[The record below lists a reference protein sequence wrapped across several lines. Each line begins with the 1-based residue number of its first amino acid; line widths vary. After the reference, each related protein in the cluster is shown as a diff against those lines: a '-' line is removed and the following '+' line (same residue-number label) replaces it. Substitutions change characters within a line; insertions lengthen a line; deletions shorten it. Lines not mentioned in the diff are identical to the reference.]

1 MTNSLPV
8 RGDAIVI
15 GGSMAGLLAARVLSD
30 HYRHVT
36 VIDRD
41 TLPESRETRRGVPQ
55 GRHTHGLLAGGA
67 RALETLFPGITEQAV
82 AGGALCGDILGD
94 GRWFLEG
101 GPHVRF
107 NSGLRGLLL
116 SRPFLEGVIRE
127 NVRRMENVEFRDNC
141 DVTGLLTE
149 NTQVTGVRLGEQGIP
164 ADLVVDTA
172 GRGSHSLQWLA
183 AMGFATPQEERV
195 EVSLAYTTRWFRRHP
210 ADLNGDV
217 AIIIPPTP
225 SGKRGGVMLAQ
236 EGDRW
241 TVTLISHFGPP
252 APAELDGFIE
262 YAQTLPAPYI
272 HEVVRRAEP
281 LNEPFISRFSASV
294 RRHYEKLSG
303 FPEGY
308 LVMGDAI
315 ASFNP
320 IYGQGMTV
328 AALEAVE
335 LQRVLAG
342 GTSDLARRFFA
353 RAGKVVDTPW
363 AIAAGNDLRMKEAT
377 GRRTAGIKVINA
389 YMAKLHKAAHHDPAV
404 ALAFHNVANLLAA
417 PPSVL
422 HPRIAARVLWGNL
435 RSRPGEAPLA
445 RAAQAGSMR

>member
-1 MTNSLPV
+1 MTEH
-8 RGDAIVI
+8 AIVI

-30 HYRHVT
+30 YYGHVT

-41 TLPESRETRRGVPQ
+41 TLPAGRETRAGVPQ

-67 RALETLFPGITEQAV
+67 YALEALFPGICAQSVEA
-82 AGGALCGDILGD
+82 GALSGDIVGD

-101 GPHVRF
+101 GCHARF
-107 NSGLRGLLL
+107 TSGLRGLLM
-116 SRPFLEGVIRE
+116 SRPFLEGAVRE
-127 NVRRMENVEFRDNC
+127 NVRKLPNVEFRD
-141 DVTGLLTE
+141 DTTVSGLETDR
-149 NTQVTGVRLGEQGIP
+149 QRVTGVRVRGGETVA

-172 GRGSHSLQWLA
+172 GRGSHAIQWLA
-183 AMGFATPQEERV
+183 QMGFPTPAEERV
-195 EVSLAYTTRWFRRHP
+195 EVALSYTTRWFRRHR

-252 APAELDGFIE
+252 APPELDGFIE
-262 YAQTLPAPYI
+262 YAATLPAPYI

-281 LNEPFISRFSASV
+281 LNEPFISRFPASV
-294 RRHYEKLSG
+294 RRRYEKLDR

-308 LVMGDAI
+308 LVMGDAMS
-315 ASFNP
+315 SFNP

-335 LQRVLAG
+335 LQRTLADG
-342 GTSDLARRFFA
+342 AANLARRFFA
-353 RAGKVVDTPW
+353 RAAKVVDTPW
-363 AIAAGNDLRMKEAT
+363 AIVAGNDLRMKEAI
-377 GRRTAGIKVINA
+377 GRRTVGIKVINA
-389 YMAKLHKAAHHDPAV
+389 YMAKLHKAAHHDPVV
-404 ALAFHNVANLLAA
+404 ALAFHNVANLLT
-417 PPSVL
+417 PPPTVL
-422 HPRIAARVLWGNL
+422 HPRIAMRVLWGNL
-435 RSRPGEAPLA
+435 RQRPAQPPLA
-445 RAAQAGSMR
+445 QAAQAGGAR